1 VEELETPFPSGDQAM
16 ADIDKVKITILADE
30 CIGDSAC
37 QDDAPNTF
45 KLNDDGIA
53 VVLEDSTDDLDT
65 ILNAANNCPT
75 EAIIVEDRETGEK
88 LAPS

>member
-1 VEELETPFPSGDQAM
+1 M
-16 ADIDKVKITILADE
+16 ADIEKLKITIIADE

-37 QDDAPNTF
+37 QDDAPATF

-53 VVLEDSTDDLDT
+53 EVMEDSTDDRDT

-75 EAIIVEDRETGEK
+75 EAIIIEDKDSGEK
-88 LAPS
+88 LAPG

>member
-1 VEELETPFPSGDQAM
+1 M
-16 ADIDKVKITILADE
+16 ADIDKLKITINVDE

-53 VVLEDSTDDLDT
+53 EVLEDSTDDRET

-75 EAIIVEDRETGEK
+75 EAITVEDKETGEK
-88 LAPS
+88 LAPV

>member
-1 VEELETPFPSGDQAM
+1 M
-16 ADIDKVKITILADE
+16 ADIDKLKITIVAEE

-45 KLNDDGIA
+45 KVNEDGIA
-53 VVLEDSTDDLDT
+53 VVLEDSTDDRET

-75 EAIIVEDRETGEK
+75 EAIQVEDKATGQK
-88 LAPS
+88 LAPG